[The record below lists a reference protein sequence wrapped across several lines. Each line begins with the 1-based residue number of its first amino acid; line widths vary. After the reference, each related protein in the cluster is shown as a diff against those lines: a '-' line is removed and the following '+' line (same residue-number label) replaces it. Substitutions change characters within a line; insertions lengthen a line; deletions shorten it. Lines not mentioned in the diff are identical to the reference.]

1 MEISQKHSNF
11 ALVIEF
17 ERHIEI
23 LLLSNDC
30 VILPNFGAFITYDVD
45 ARYDA
50 DEGLFLPPLRTLG
63 FNPQLKDND
72 SLLVQNYVECYD
84 ISYPEALRRI
94 LDEVNELRQHL
105 EIEGYYEM
113 NNIGE
118 FRLTSDGRLEFE
130 PCEAG
135 ILTPS
140 LYGLGSFEMPMLSK
154 PEKKHKKQKHQEE
167 SKPNAILTTTAMPP
181 SDHDEAVGQEP
192 GEEQEHAITIKMSW
206 IRNMAAVAAAIIA
219 FFLMASPIDNSEL
232 QENTMVSK
240 THITMIP
247 TDTSVKVARIDSQA
261 VKHAIEQRGS
271 SVKVNANDEVVATPP
286 VPQAS
291 HDNTVEEQQKH
302 NSWMIVLA
310 SQVTRKNATAFADRL
325 KKAGISDARV
335 FERNKIV
342 RVICGDYATQNDAYA
357 ELVKIR
363 KTGLVDDPW
372 VMKARN

>member
-1 MEISQKHSNF
+1 MEISQKYSNF

-30 VILPNFGAFITYDVD
+30 VILPNFGGFITYDID

-105 EIEGYYEM
+105 EIEGYYAM

-140 LYGLGSFEMPMLSK
+140 LYGLGSFEMHMLSK
-154 PEKKHKKQKHQEE
+154 FENKQTEPE
-167 SKPNAILTTTAMPP
+167 
-181 SDHDEAVGQEP
+181 EAVANELE
-192 GEEQEHAITIKMSW
+192 EEQEHAITIKMSW
-206 IRNMAAVAAAIIA
+206 IRNMVAVAAAIIA
-219 FFLMASPIDNSEL
+219 FFLMASPIDNSQL
-232 QENTMVSK
+232 QENMMVSK

-247 TDTSVKVARIDSQA
+247 TETKVKVARIDSQA
-261 VKHAIEQRGS
+261 VKRAIEQR
-271 SVKVNANDEVVATPP
+271 K
-286 VPQAS
+286 
-291 HDNTVEEQQKH
+291 HD
-302 NSWMIVLA
+302 SWMIVLA
-310 SQVTRKNATAFADRL
+310 SQVTKKNATEYADRL
-325 KKAGISDARV
+325 RKAGISDARV
-335 FERNKIV
+335 LVRNKIV
-342 RVICGDYATQNDAYA
+342 RVVCGDYATQNDAYVG
-357 ELVKIR
+357 LGHIR

-372 VMKARN
+372 VMKVQN